1 MKIVAVLMVWLFLA
15 APGCKD
21 EPVPKPK
28 TAAVQGYVFDMIGL
42 LRLEPAWPVKTLS

>member
-1 MKIVAVLMVWLFLA
+1 MKIVAILMVLLFLA

-28 TAAVQGYVFDMIGL
+28 TAAVQGYVFDMIGIP
-42 LRLEPAWPVKTLS
+42 RLEPARPVKTPS